1 MPFCPFSPSGRCVCR
16 SCCRSDLVEGS
27 VSRIGLLCLGSGA
40 GIGALG
46 FRKPII
52 LVRGVSALLCV
63 WLSSRYLRPVL
74 KDARGWCLRGV
85 RFLRRASASAA
96 AAARA
101 RRAIGRAFS
110 AFVCGVTRVPPPLGV
125 RCALFSVFVGVGR
138 VSSALIKLTCFS
150 VGLRLR
156 ASPSGFAFG
165 LRLRASPSGFAF
177 GLRLRARPTPR
188 LDAEPVDGACGG
200 SRMPHKTPTAHR
212 GRIYDETTPP
222 CGVLEGF
229 LLHLLRS
236 TSPTHGER
244 LSFGSVVHSI

>member
-1 MPFCPFSPSGRCVCR
+1 MQPIGKVRFPSVGRCVYR
-16 SCCRSDLVEGS
+16 SCCRSDLVEGA

-63 WLSSRYLRPVL
+63 WLSPRYLRPVL

-156 ASPSGFAFG
+156 AW
-165 LRLRASPSGFAF
+165 RV
-177 GLRLRARPTPR
+177 RARKWGLVGLSPPR
-188 LDAEPVDGACGG
+188 ENALIIKYKLVSGATNEATTIVTRNLDHD
-200 SRMPHKTPTAHR
+200 K
-212 GRIYDETTPP
+212 PP
-222 CGVLEGF
+222 DD
-229 LLHLLRS
+229 
-236 TSPTHGER
+236 
-244 LSFGSVVHSI
+244 

>member
-1 MPFCPFSPSGRCVCR
+1 MAVAAVAAARARPSQLVAALPSVDGEDGKGLKKFGSIAAEVSPELGCAGQHERAAEAPIGKVRFPSVGRCVCR
-16 SCCRSDLVEGS
+16 SCCRSDLVEDS

-74 KDARGWCLRGV
+74 KGARGWCLQGV

-110 AFVCGVTRVPPPLGV
+110 AFVCGVKRVPPPLGV
-125 RCALFSVFVGVGR
+125 RCALCVVFVFYG
-138 VSSALIKLTCFS
+138 
-150 VGLRLR
+150 
-156 ASPSGFAFG
+156 
-165 LRLRASPSGFAF
+165 
-177 GLRLRARPTPR
+177 
-188 LDAEPVDGACGG
+188 CG
-200 SRMPHKTPTAHR
+200 
-212 GRIYDETTPP
+212 
-222 CGVLEGF
+222 
-229 LLHLLRS
+229 
-236 TSPTHGER
+236 TS
-244 LSFGSVVHSI
+244 